1 MGAALT
7 AVTPRVLEMLDRRVK
22 QKTDITE
29 QELQAIAKAV
39 YEERLAGGRRLSMMA
54 VLQVPGDGLSTARQH
69 VHLCVLARQHLP
81 SGWAGE
87 HPDLVDTA
95 HRLWANE
102 ISAFRTGWS
111 RITAAA

>member
-1 MGAALT
+1 MRRCLI
-7 AVTPRVLEMLDRRVK
+7 VLSLGEWH
-22 QKTDITE
+22 
-29 QELQAIAKAV
+29 
-39 YEERLAGGRRLSMMA
+39 
-54 VLQVPGDGLSTARQH
+54 VPGDGLSTARQH

-81 SGWAGE
+81 SGRAGE

-95 HRLWANE
+95 HQLWADE